1 MVRPSLLQQSD
12 FSPSSNGFVSQFTFT
27 ASSPP
32 PPRVIPLGW
41 LVFSYDCIR
50 LPEVI

>member
-27 ASSPP
+27 APP
-32 PPRVIPLGW
+32 PPPALSHWAGW
-41 LVFSYDCIR
+41 FFLMTVFVYQK
-50 LPEVI
+50 